1 MLGLEHS
8 DYYSWESKGVILPD
22 WASSSILKGTEA
34 SKRRFCKHARAHW
47 HDMKCAASTPHLDEL
62 RFAPGVG
69 SSSKGPNAE
78 RPAGG

>member
-1 MLGLEHS
+1 MLGLERS
-8 DYYSWESKGVILPD
+8 DYYSWASKGVILPD

-47 HDMKCAASTPHLDEL
+47 HDMKYAASTAHLDEL
-62 RFAPGVG
+62 WFAPGVG
-69 SSSKGPNAE
+69 SNGKGPYTE